1 METTISGIQFAL
13 ILVLGN
19 LPCLLGGAGG
29 LADIYDS
36 PVARKGAGLPE
47 LARGPQTFPEFVPL
61 HSGNVTTALGKTA
74 LLNCRVRNVNN
85 KTVSWIRHRD
95 ILLLAIGRYT
105 YTSDYRF
112 KAIHKLMS
120 EDYLLQIRPVQMDDA
135 GLYECQVS
143 STPPLSHHI
152 YLSVAEPYTEIVG
165 GPEIYLDEGS
175 MMNITCLV
183 KDSPEP
189 PNYIFWYHND
199 KSLTY
204 DSPRGGVSQIT
215 EKGDITVSYLLV
227 QSARLSDTGTYTCQP
242 SVGLPAVT
250 NLHVIRGKDPEKW
263 LTNSANGTQ
272 YFTYFLLL
280 TYVLLVLL
288 VSRS

>member
-1 METTISGIQFAL
+1 MLESPNKMLAIKCL
-13 ILVLGN
+13 IILGGV
-19 LPCLLGGAGG
+19 PGLLGVGSGG

-36 PVARKGAGLPE
+36 PVSRIGVPPLMDLQETSP
-47 LARGPQTFPEFVPL
+47 FPEFVTS
-61 HSGNVTTALGKTA
+61 HSSNVTAALGKTA
-74 LLNCRVRNVNN
+74 LLNCRVRNVGN

-152 YLSVAEPYTEIVG
+152 YLNVAQPYTEIIG

-199 KSLTY
+199 KSITY

-215 EKGDITVSYLLV
+215 EKGDVTVSYLLV
-227 QSARLSDTGTYTCQP
+227 QSARHTDSGRYKCQP
-242 SVGLPAVT
+242 SVGQPAVT
-250 NLHVIRGKDPEKW
+250 NLHVIRGTGPKG
-263 LTNSANGTQ
+263 LISGGCSSIILHVGVLL
-272 YFTYFLLL
+272 FSLLLL
-280 TYVLLVLL
+280 TY
-288 VSRS
+288 